1 MLTIRLARSGAKKR
15 PFFHVSVADSR
26 MPRDGRFVER
36 VGYYNPIA
44 SGQEVRLKLDLERID
59 YWIGQGAQPSDR
71 VLNLLKQNKETPE
84 QTEKRLA
91 TKELK
96 RQKKLAK
103 KLASKDP
110 VEEAPAAENAPGG
123 QVKHSVAGFESV
135 SALPAGHAVQ
145 DIEPCPE
152 YFPAGQLVHAFP
164 PVNMLCSAVNFPR
177 AHVGTSSPLFV
188 SWSKQR
194 LCAASFWYLPFG
206 HVVQL
211 FSFLKLENVILSQS
225 VQMRSKVLF
234 ASSCTY
240 CPAVQTECCE
250 QNAWPDSF

>member
-59 YWIGQGAQPSDR
+59 YWIGQGAQPSSR
-71 VLNLLKQNKETPE
+71 VLSLLKQNKETPE

-103 KLASKDP
+103 RLADKEP
-110 VEEAPAAENAPGG
+110 VEEVPVEAPAAEEAP
-123 QVKHSVAGFESV
+123 AET
-135 SALPAGHAVQ
+135 ATEEAPASEEA
-145 DIEPCPE
+145 
-152 YFPAGQLVHAFP
+152 PAE
-164 PVNMLCSAVNFPR
+164 
-177 AHVGTSSPLFV
+177 
-188 SWSKQR
+188 
-194 LCAASFWYLPFG
+194 AAT
-206 HVVQL
+206 
-211 FSFLKLENVILSQS
+211 EE
-225 VQMRSKVLF
+225 
-234 ASSCTY
+234 A
-240 CPAVQTECCE
+240 PAEETPKEDKE
-250 QNAWPDSF
+250 KDS

>member
-59 YWIGQGAQPSDR
+59 YWIGQGAQPSSR

-103 KLASKDP
+103 KLADKEP
-110 VEEAPAAENAPGG
+110 VEEAVAEAPAEEVPVEEVPAEAPEEEAAAEAPAED
-123 QVKHSVAGFESV
+123 KE
-135 SALPAGHAVQ
+135 
-145 DIEPCPE
+145 
-152 YFPAGQLVHAFP
+152 
-164 PVNMLCSAVNFPR
+164 
-177 AHVGTSSPLFV
+177 
-188 SWSKQR
+188 K
-194 LCAASFWYLPFG
+194 
-206 HVVQL
+206 
-211 FSFLKLENVILSQS
+211 
-225 VQMRSKVLF
+225 
-234 ASSCTY
+234 
-240 CPAVQTECCE
+240 
-250 QNAWPDSF
+250 DS

>member
-59 YWIGQGAQPSDR
+59 YWIGQGAQPSVR
-71 VLNLLKQNKETPE
+71 VLHLLKQNKETPE

-103 KLASKDP
+103 KLADKEP
-110 VEEAPAAENAPGG
+110 VEEAPAEEAPAEEAPAEEAAAEDA
-123 QVKHSVAGFESV
+123 QAEE
-135 SALPAGHAVQ
+135 APAEEA
-145 DIEPCPE
+145 
-152 YFPAGQLVHAFP
+152 PAEEA
-164 PVNMLCSAVNFPR
+164 
-177 AHVGTSSPLFV
+177 
-188 SWSKQR
+188 
-194 LCAASFWYLPFG
+194 
-206 HVVQL
+206 
-211 FSFLKLENVILSQS
+211 
-225 VQMRSKVLF
+225 
-234 ASSCTY
+234 
-240 CPAVQTECCE
+240 PAEEAQAEE
-250 QNAWPDSF
+250 APAEEAPAEDKEKDS

>member
-44 SGQEVRLKLDLERID
+44 SGQEVRLELDLERID

-91 TKELK
+91 TKDLK

-103 KLASKDP
+103 KLADKEPVEEAPVEAATEEAPAEEAPVEEAPVEEAPVEEAPVEAAP
-110 VEEAPAAENAPGG
+110 VEEAPAEEAP
-123 QVKHSVAGFESV
+123 E
-135 SALPAGHAVQ
+135 
-145 DIEPCPE
+145 E
-152 YFPAGQLVHAFP
+152 
-164 PVNMLCSAVNFPR
+164 
-177 AHVGTSSPLFV
+177 
-188 SWSKQR
+188 
-194 LCAASFWYLPFG
+194 AA
-206 HVVQL
+206 
-211 FSFLKLENVILSQS
+211 
-225 VQMRSKVLF
+225 
-234 ASSCTY
+234 
-240 CPAVQTECCE
+240 TEDKE
-250 QNAWPDSF
+250 KDS

>member
-44 SGQEVRLKLDLERID
+44 SGQEVRLELDIERID

-91 TKELK
+91 TKDLK

-103 KLASKDP
+103 KLADKEP
-110 VEEAPAAENAPGG
+110 VEEEAPAEEAPAEEAPAEEAPLEA
-123 QVKHSVAGFESV
+123 STEEAAAEE
-135 SALPAGHAVQ
+135 APAEEAPA
-145 DIEPCPE
+145 EEAPAEEAPE
-152 YFPAGQLVHAFP
+152 E
-164 PVNMLCSAVNFPR
+164 
-177 AHVGTSSPLFV
+177 
-188 SWSKQR
+188 
-194 LCAASFWYLPFG
+194 AA
-206 HVVQL
+206 
-211 FSFLKLENVILSQS
+211 
-225 VQMRSKVLF
+225 
-234 ASSCTY
+234 
-240 CPAVQTECCE
+240 TEDKE
-250 QNAWPDSF
+250 KDS